1 MKLDQRVALIT
12 GAASGIGRAT
22 AQAFAEAGAR
32 VLLADI
38 DETNGAKAAAE
49 LKAAG
54 HDAEFLSVDLT
65 RAASIEALAG

>member
-1 MKLDQRVALIT
+1 MKLDKRTALIT

-38 DETNGAKAAAE
+38 DEASGAKAAAE
-49 LKAAG
+49 LQAG
-54 HDAEFLSVDLT
+54 RLRGRTSCT
-65 RAASIEALAG
+65 WT